1 MKFDFAIGN
10 PPYQDNT
17 LGDNDTYAP
26 PVYNKFMDAAY
37 SVADKV
43 ELIHPARF
51 LFDAGSTPKEW
62 NRKMLED
69 THFKVLYYEEDCK
82 KIFSNTDIKGGIA
95 ITYRDRNKEFGAI
108 EIFTHDEYL
117 NTILKKVIN
126 NSEFRSMSEIV
137 NSRTAYRLTDKMHKD
152 YPNAITMLS
161 KGHAYDMSSNIFE
174 RLPMIFFD
182 TIPKDNKEYLS
193 ILGRENNCRSIK
205 FIRKEY
211 VRETKNTYKYKV
223 VIPQAT
229 GKGEFGEIIS
239 SPEIGKPGE
248 ATTETFITLG
258 EFETYDEAV
267 NTKKYVYSK
276 FLRAMLGVLKRTQ
289 ALSPDKWKYVPIQN
303 FTTNSDIDW
312 KDTISGIDKQ
322 LYKKYSLSKE
332 EIDFIEN
339 NVKEME

>member
-1 MKFDFAIGN
+1 
-10 PPYQDNT
+10 
-17 LGDNDTYAP
+17 
-26 PVYNKFMDAAY
+26 
-37 SVADKV
+37 
-43 ELIHPARF
+43 
-51 LFDAGSTPKEW
+51 
-62 NRKMLED
+62 
-69 THFKVLYYEEDCK
+69 
-82 KIFSNTDIKGGIA
+82 
-95 ITYRDRNKEFGAI
+95 
-108 EIFTHDEYL
+108 
-117 NTILKKVIN
+117 
-126 NSEFRSMSEIV
+126 MSEIV

-152 YPNAITMLS
+152 YPNAIKMLS

-193 ILGRENNCRSIK
+193 ILGRVNNCRSVK

-248 ATTETFITLG
+248 ATTETFITIG
-258 EFETYDEAV
+258 EFESYDEAV

-289 ALSPDKWKYVPIQN
+289 ALSPDKWKYVPLQD
-303 FTTNSDIDW
+303 FTRNSDIDW

>member
-17 LGDNDTYAP
+17 VGDNDSYAP

-69 THFKVLYYEEDCK
+69 THFKVLEYEEDCK

-108 EIFTHDEYL
+108 EVFVKYRELNGIAKKTSPNTEDDSIMSIIYTQNKFNLEKMYSDYPDLRNNIGSDGKDKRFRNNIFDKIFLFSE
-117 NTILKKVIN
+117 NKNKNDTIAVIGVIKNVRNWRFINQKYVDIDHENLFKFKVIVPRAN
-126 NSEFRSMSEIV
+126 GKGLIGDTLSNPIV
-137 NSRTAYRLTDKMHKD
+137 LK
-152 YPNAITMLS
+152 PNEGYTQTFIGIGA
-161 KGHAYDMSSNIFE
+161 
-174 RLPMIFFD
+174 FD
-182 TIPKDNKEYLS
+182 TKIEAENLLKYVKSKFVRATLS
-193 ILGRENNCRSIK
+193 IL
-205 FIRKEY
+205 
-211 VRETKNTYKYKV
+211 KV
-223 VIPQAT
+223 DQHNERDT
-229 GKGEFGEIIS
+229 
-239 SPEIGKPGE
+239 
-248 ATTETFITLG
+248 
-258 EFETYDEAV
+258 
-267 NTKKYVYSK
+267 
-276 FLRAMLGVLKRTQ
+276 
-289 ALSPDKWKYVPIQN
+289 WKYVPIQN
-303 FTTNSDIDW
+303 FTRNSDIDW